1 MEQNSPNSLVE
12 IKTENSSSIDPTNH
26 VTEALRLVAEYSN
39 DWSSNPHEGGVG
51 VKFML
56 DNQNGNYW
64 PTGEINFIG
73 ENSDNNEGHGGFQFK
88 VNNNTAGGGGNDE
101 STASSNTTAMVINHE
116 GKVGIGTTSPTTNLH
131 VEGSILVD
139 AYSGGSGTKGIF
151 FRDGFVNSDNYNSSI
166 LVYDHNSS
174 GSSPDGLSVNG
185 YDGVSFSTGSNSRNE
200 RMRIS
205 SNGNI
210 GIGTTSPSYPLHI
223 TKSVNQPSGT
233 NYGIIYKTSS
243 YNSTGFIGPTNV
255 NLTYTLSSDA
265 ISLFCSNYI
274 AGYGM
279 VVTSDNRIK
288 DIIGISDSKKDLSS
302 LLSLEVTDYKM
313 KDKVQYGEKV
323 TKKLIAQQVKEVL
336 PQAVS
341 LQTEFIPNIYKLS
354 TINEGIIS
362 LENDLKKGDKVKL
375 FFDENEEIVEVVSAT
390 KNSFKLNSKKEGQVF
405 VFGKQV
411 NDFHVLDYDA
421 VSMLNVSATQE
432 LYKIITSQQKAI
444 DSLKTQ
450 IVTQEKKYQKNQEN
464 FNNRLQVLESLL
476 TKPISQAKE
485 KNQ

>member
-1 MEQNSPNSLVE
+1 
-12 IKTENSSSIDPTNH
+12 
-26 VTEALRLVAEYSN
+26 
-39 DWSSNPHEGGVG
+39 
-51 VKFML
+51 
-56 DNQNGNYW
+56 
-64 PTGEINFIG
+64 
-73 ENSDNNEGHGGFQFK
+73 
-88 VNNNTAGGGGNDE
+88 
-101 STASSNTTAMVINHE
+101 
-116 GKVGIGTTSPTTNLH
+116 
-131 VEGSILVD
+131 
-139 AYSGGSGTKGIF
+139 
-151 FRDGFVNSDNYNSSI
+151 
-166 LVYDHNSS
+166 
-174 GSSPDGLSVNG
+174 
-185 YDGVSFSTGSNSRNE
+185 
-200 RMRIS
+200 MRIS

-255 NLTYTLSSDA
+255 NLTYTNTSDA
-265 ISLFCSNYI
+265 ISLFCSNYV

-279 VVTSDNRIK
+279 VVTSDKRIK
-288 DIIGISDSKKDLSS
+288 DIVGISDSKKDLSS

-313 KDKVQYGEKV
+313 KDKVKYGEKV

-375 FFDENEEIVEVVSAT
+375 YFDENEEIVEVVSAT

-405 VFGKQV
+405 VYGKLI

-432 LYKIITSQQKAI
+432 LYKIITNQQKTI

-450 IVTQEKKYQKNQEN
+450 IVSQEKLYQKNLEN
-464 FNNRLQVLESLL
+464 FNSRLQVLESLL